1 MALVIVF
8 CICYNIC
15 LVFKCV
21 KELHLVML
29 DETTGNFD
37 KFVCMKIPENNKS
50 IFNTKWNNQWQI
62 LYLEC
67 RVGNEKK
74 NSVKKILI
82 IIFNFNV

>member
-8 CICYNIC
+8 CICHNIC

-29 DETTGNFD
+29 GETTGNFD

-50 IFNTKWNNQWQI
+50 IFNTK
-62 LYLEC
+62 
-67 RVGNEKK
+67 
-74 NSVKKILI
+74 
-82 IIFNFNV
+82 

>member
-29 DETTGNFD
+29 GETTGNFD
-37 KFVCMKIPENNKS
+37 KWKSQKTINLFSIPNEIINGKFYIWNVGLEMK
-50 IFNTKWNNQWQI
+50 
-62 LYLEC
+62 
-67 RVGNEKK
+67 
-74 NSVKKILI
+74 KKIVWKK
-82 IIFNFNV
+82 FW